1 MRIRNFGG
9 NHTIK
14 KKLIRKLTIKEGT
27 KVNLDDHDTGWAQNE
42 ELKEAGEEAVKEAA
56 VKILEENRQSLA
68 AAQELL
74 YASGAYSVLII
85 LQGLD
90 AAGKDGTIRHVMS
103 GVNPQGCRVQGFKVP
118 TSEELGHNFLWR
130 YSKAL
135 PLKGEI
141 GIFNRSYYEDVL
153 VVRVHPELLV
163 SQGLVTG
170 KVTDKFWE
178 DRYKDINAFERHLS
192 RNKTLTLKFFLH
204 TSKDEQKRRLLERL
218 ENEDK
223 YWKFSSADL
232 KERAFWGDYL
242 KAYENMLSK
251 TSTKW
256 APWYVIPADHKW
268 AARAIIADV
277 ITTGIQKLKLQYPK
291 VTKEKMDEIV
301 KAREELKLD
310 D

>member
-1 MRIRNFGG
+1 V
-9 NHTIK
+9 
-14 KKLIRKLTIKEGT
+14 KEGT

-68 AAQELL
+68 TAQELL

-192 RNKTLTLKFFLH
+192 RNKTLILKFFLH

-232 KERAFWGDYL
+232 KERAFWGDYT
-242 KAYENMLSK
+242 KAYENMLSN

-268 AARAIIADV
+268 AARAIVADV
-277 ITTGIQKLKLQYPK
+277 ITTGIQNLKLQYPK